1 MDFDFGNIWN
11 YFCKACLIFFIIIIF
26 NSILGD
32 ILFRTKYSFPKIST
46 TSQEIINTNNAP
58 VQINLE
64 NQKYIKAYGEK
75 NIYALQPMAKYSI
88 SGLVVTKNTNFWFRD
103 IMRNSFDDICL
114 MDIGIVWG
122 DLAKNKNRLHK
133 YWKFKSHKTLG
144 QSRRLEWRSKVPYE
158 EMYWELGFVSSH
170 ISHTH
175 LIPANANV
183 MGALLKIKRNDIVKL
198 DGYLVDIY
206 TDKSETVAKTSMSRT
221 DTDPTS
227 RGSGACE
234 DMYVKQV
241 QIGNKIYK

>member
-1 MDFDFGNIWN
+1 MDFDFSNIWN

-26 NSILGD
+26 NSLLGD
-32 ILFRTKYSFPKIST
+32 ALFRIKYSFPHINSV
-46 TSQEIINTNNAP
+46 SQEIINTNNDP

-122 DLAKNKNRLHK
+122 DLAKDKHKLHK

-144 QSRRLEWRSKVPYE
+144 QSRRLEWQSKVPYN
-158 EMYWELGFVSSH
+158 EMYWELNYVNSH

-175 LIPANANV
+175 LIPANPNV
-183 MGALLKIKRNDIVKL
+183 MGALLTIKKNDIVKL

-227 RGSGACE
+227 RGYGACE
-234 DMYVKQV
+234 DMYVKLV